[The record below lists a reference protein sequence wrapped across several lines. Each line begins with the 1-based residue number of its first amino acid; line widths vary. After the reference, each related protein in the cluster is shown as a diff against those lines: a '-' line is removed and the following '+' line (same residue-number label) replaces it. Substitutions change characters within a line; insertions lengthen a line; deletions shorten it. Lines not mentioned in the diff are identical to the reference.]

1 MSQNAAVLDRVTV
14 ISGATG
20 GLGKVAAHLFAN
32 AGASLALVSR
42 SQEKL
47 DEMAAELGLPE
58 ERVFVYACDLS
69 DAEKAEAAAKA
80 VQDRFGRIEI
90 LLNVVGGW
98 IGGKTVLETS
108 DEDFRSML
116 EQHVWAPYNLL
127 KAFVPPMLAGGWGR
141 VLAISTPNALRPP
154 GKNSPYAVGKA
165 GMETLMLS
173 LAQEAKGSGVT
184 ANLVLVQ
191 AIDAK
196 HERENAPNE
205 SNKNWSTPEEISATL
220 LHLCREESSLINGAR
235 IPLFGAP
242 L

>member
-1 MSQNAAVLDRVTV
+1 MSQNSAALDRVTV

-20 GLGKVAAHLFAN
+20 GLGRVTAQLFAS
-32 AGASLALVSR
+32 AGASLALISR
-42 SQEKL
+42 NQEKL
-47 DEMAAELGLPE
+47 DDLATELKLPE

-69 DAEKAEAAAKA
+69 DAERAQAAAKY

-98 IGGKTVLETS
+98 IGDKTILETTE
-108 DEDFRSML
+108 EDFEAML
-116 EQHVWAPYNLL
+116 QQHVWASYNLL
-127 KAFVPPMLAGGWGR
+127 KAFVPPMLEGGWGR
-141 VLAISTPNALRPP
+141 VLAISTPNAIRPP

-173 LAQEAKGSGVT
+173 LAQEAMGSGVT

-191 AIDAK
+191 AIDVN
-196 HERENAPNE
+196 HERENKP
-205 SNKNWSTPEEISATL
+205 SSKIKNWSTPEEISATL
-220 LHLCREESSLINGAR
+220 LHLCREESKMINGAR

-242 L
+242 V